1 MKEAINIPCR
11 SCKGTGLILLPVAL
25 RKTLELVRESP
36 GLETYKL
43 FEALAVGED
52 ANLRITAINNRL
64 AVLKALGLVRREGPG
79 KNHNP
84 YRWYPLEAK

>member
-1 MKEAINIPCR
+1 MIP
-11 SCKGTGLILLPVAL
+11 LPLTL
-25 RKTLELVRESP
+25 RRTLELVRESP
-36 GLETYKL
+36 GMETYKL

-84 YRWYPLEAK
+84 YRWFPMEAK